1 MRYFWLLLV
10 VVLTAVIFVNSS
22 LPATES
28 GKLSGFVAQF
38 VVQLSQLLDITL
50 KGDVEH
56 NIRKLAHFLEFACLG
71 LLWCKTFASFRVSN
85 RTSTGYILLLCLLTA
100 VTDEYIQLF
109 SLGREG
115 KVMDVLL
122 DFSGAACAWL
132 WYRIVQWCE

>member
-10 VVLTAVIFVNSS
+10 VVLTVVIFVNSS

-38 VVQLSQLLDITL
+38 VAQLSQLLDIGL

-56 NIRKLAHFLEFACLG
+56 TIRKLAHFLEFACLG

>member
-38 VVQLSQLLDITL
+38 VAQLSQLLDITL

-56 NIRKLAHFLEFACLG
+56 TIRNLAHFLEFACLG

>member
-10 VVLTAVIFVNSS
+10 VVLTVVIFVNSS

-38 VVQLSQLLDITL
+38 VAQLSQLLDITL

-56 NIRKLAHFLEFACLG
+56 TIRKLAHFLEFACLG

-122 DFSGAACAWL
+122 DFSGASCAWL

>member
-1 MRYFWLLLV
+1 MRSFWLLLV
-10 VVLTAVIFVNSS
+10 VVLTVVIFINSS

-38 VVQLSQLLDITL
+38 VAQLAQLLDITL

-56 NIRKLAHFLEFACLG
+56 TIRKLAHFLEFACLG

-115 KVMDVLL
+115 RVMDVLL

>member
-38 VVQLSQLLDITL
+38 VAQLAQLVDITL

-56 NIRKLAHFLEFACLG
+56 TIRKLAHFLEFACLG

-115 KVMDVLL
+115 RVMDVLL

>member
-38 VVQLSQLLDITL
+38 VAQLSQLLDIEL

-56 NIRKLAHFLEFACLG
+56 TIRKLAHFLEFACLG

-115 KVMDVLL
+115 RVMDVLL
-122 DFSGAACAWL
+122 DFSGASCAWL

>member
-38 VVQLSQLLDITL
+38 VAQLSQLLDITL

-56 NIRKLAHFLEFACLG
+56 TIRKLAHFLEFACLG

-109 SLGREG
+109 SPGREG
-115 KVMDVLL
+115 RVMDVLL
-122 DFSGAACAWL
+122 DFSGASCAWL
-132 WYRIVQWCE
+132 WYRILQWCD

>member
-1 MRYFWLLLV
+1 MRYFWLLLA
-10 VVLTAVIFVNSS
+10 VVLALLIFVNSS
-22 LPATES
+22 MPAAAS
-28 GKLSGFVAQF
+28 SKLSGFAAQL
-38 VVQLSQLLDITL
+38 VLELGRLLDISL
-50 KGDVEH
+50 KGNVEH
-56 NIRKLAHFLEFACLG
+56 TIRKLAHFIEFACLG

>member
-38 VVQLSQLLDITL
+38 VAQLSQLLDIEL

-56 NIRKLAHFLEFACLG
+56 TIRKLAHFLEFACLG

>member
-10 VVLTAVIFVNSS
+10 VVLTVVIFVNSS

-38 VVQLSQLLDITL
+38 VAQLSQLLDITL

-56 NIRKLAHFLEFACLG
+56 TIRKLAHFLEFACLG

>member
-38 VVQLSQLLDITL
+38 VAQLAQLLDITL

-56 NIRKLAHFLEFACLG
+56 TIRKLAHFLEFACLG

-122 DFSGAACAWL
+122 DFSGASCAWL

>member
-38 VVQLSQLLDITL
+38 VAQLSQLLDITL

-56 NIRKLAHFLEFACLG
+56 TIRKLAHFLEFACLG
-71 LLWCKTFASFRVSN
+71 LLWCKVFASFHVSN
-85 RTSTGYILLLCLLTA
+85 RTSNGYILLFCLLAA
-100 VTDEYIQLF
+100 VVDEYIQL
-109 SLGREG
+109 SSVGRDG
-115 KVMDVLL
+115 KVPDVLL
-122 DFSGAACAWL
+122 DFSGAFCAWL

>member
-38 VVQLSQLLDITL
+38 VAQLSQLLDITL

-56 NIRKLAHFLEFACLG
+56 TIRKLAHFLEFACLG
-71 LLWCKTFASFRVSN
+71 ILWCKTFASFRVSN

>member
-28 GKLSGFVAQF
+28 GKLSGFAAKF
-38 VVQLSQLLDITL
+38 VVQLSQLLDIEL

-56 NIRKLAHFLEFACLG
+56 TIRKLAHFLEFACLG

>member
-22 LPATES
+22 LLATES
-28 GKLSGFVAQF
+28 GKLSGFAVQF
-38 VVQLSQLLDITL
+38 VVQLSQLLDIEL

-56 NIRKLAHFLEFACLG
+56 TIRKLAHFLEFACLG

-115 KVMDVLL
+115 RVMDVLL

>member
-10 VVLTAVIFVNSS
+10 VVLTVVIFVNSS

-38 VVQLSQLLDITL
+38 VAQLSQLLDITL

-56 NIRKLAHFLEFACLG
+56 TIRKLAHFLEFACLG

-100 VTDEYIQLF
+100 VTDEYIQIF

>member
-28 GKLSGFVAQF
+28 GKLSGFVTQF
-38 VVQLSQLLDITL
+38 VAQLAQLLDITL

>member
-10 VVLTAVIFVNSS
+10 VVLTVVIFVNSS

-38 VVQLSQLLDITL
+38 VAQLSQLLDITL

-56 NIRKLAHFLEFACLG
+56 TIRKLAHFLEFACLG
-71 LLWCKTFASFRVSN
+71 LLWCKTFASFSVSN

-115 KVMDVLL
+115 RVMDVLL

>member
-38 VVQLSQLLDITL
+38 VVQLSQLLDIEL

-56 NIRKLAHFLEFACLG
+56 TIRKLAHFLEFACLG

-132 WYRIVQWCE
+132 W

>member
-28 GKLSGFVAQF
+28 GKLSGFAAQF
-38 VVQLSQLLDITL
+38 VVQLSQLLDIEL

-56 NIRKLAHFLEFACLG
+56 TIRKLAHFLEFACLG
-71 LLWCKTFASFRVSN
+71 LLWCKIFASFRVSN

>member
-56 NIRKLAHFLEFACLG
+56 TIRKLAHFLEFACLG

>member
-10 VVLTAVIFVNSS
+10 VVLTVVIFVNSS

-38 VVQLSQLLDITL
+38 VAQLSQLLDITL

-56 NIRKLAHFLEFACLG
+56 TIRKLAHFLEFACLG

-85 RTSTGYILLLCLLTA
+85 RTSTGYILLLWLLTA

-115 KVMDVLL
+115 RVMDVLL

>member
-38 VVQLSQLLDITL
+38 VAQLSQLLDTL

-56 NIRKLAHFLEFACLG
+56 TIRKLAHFLEFACLG

-115 KVMDVLL
+115 RVMDVLL

>member
-28 GKLSGFVAQF
+28 GKLSGFVAQY
-38 VVQLSQLLDITL
+38 VAQLSQLLDIEL

-56 NIRKLAHFLEFACLG
+56 TIRKLAHFLEFACLG

-100 VTDEYIQLF
+100 VTDEYILLF

-115 KVMDVLL
+115 WVMDVLL

>member
-22 LPATES
+22 MPATES

-38 VVQLSQLLDITL
+38 VVQLSQLLDIEL

-56 NIRKLAHFLEFACLG
+56 TIRKLAHFLEFACLG

>member
-38 VVQLSQLLDITL
+38 VAQLSQLLDITL

-56 NIRKLAHFLEFACLG
+56 TIRKLAHFLEFACLG

-122 DFSGAACAWL
+122 DFSGASCAWL
-132 WYRIVQWCE
+132 WYRIVQWCD

>member
-10 VVLTAVIFVNSS
+10 VVLTVVIFVNSS

-38 VVQLSQLLDITL
+38 VAQLSQLLDITL

-56 NIRKLAHFLEFACLG
+56 TIRKLAHFLEFACLG

-115 KVMDVLL
+115 RVMDVLL
-122 DFSGAACAWL
+122 DFSGASCAWL

>member
-28 GKLSGFVAQF
+28 GKLSGFVTQF
-38 VVQLSQLLDITL
+38 VAQLAQLLDITL

-122 DFSGAACAWL
+122 DFSGASCAWL
-132 WYRIVQWCE
+132 WYRIVQ

>member
-38 VVQLSQLLDITL
+38 VAQLSQLLDITL

>member
-10 VVLTAVIFVNSS
+10 VVLTVVIFVNSS

-28 GKLSGFVAQF
+28 VKLSGFAAQF
-38 VVQLSQLLDITL
+38 VVQLSQLLDIEL
-50 KGDVEH
+50 KGDVEDT
-56 NIRKLAHFLEFACLG
+56 IRKLAHFLEFACLG

-115 KVMDVLL
+115 RVMDVLL

>member
-10 VVLTAVIFVNSS
+10 VVLTVVIFVNSS

-38 VVQLSQLLDITL
+38 VAQLSQLLDIEL

-56 NIRKLAHFLEFACLG
+56 TIRKLAHFLEFACLG

-115 KVMDVLL
+115 RVMDVLL